1 MADKP
6 SWYRIHAEGDGAAV
20 VYLYGVVG
28 QDWWGEGNS
37 ALDFARELDALSP
50 RAIELRVN
58 SEGGDFFEGTAIHA
72 ALSRYPGTVTAFVD
86 GLAASAASFL
96 IRAADEVVMG
106 EMAFQMIH
114 NAWTFALGNAEELAS
129 VIDTLNAIDE
139 QMVGVYSQASTKDAD
154 EIRAAM
160 AATTWLTAEQAIEWG
175 LADRIEESLKAA
187 ACVSEK
193 FAAKFG
199 GVPEG
204 VVVGDATPTIEASEQ
219 EEPVSDAVGQG
230 AEAEDEPQ
238 EGQVA
243 QVRYFPTLGCS
254 SATTTPRKE

>member
-6 SWYRIHAEGDGAAV
+6 SWYRIHAEGEGAAV

-37 ALDFARELDALSP
+37 ALDFAKELDALAG
-50 RAIELRVN
+50 RDIELRVN
-58 SEGGDFFEGTAIHA
+58 SEGGDFFEGVAIHA
-72 ALSRYPGTVTAFVD
+72 ALSRYPGTVTAYVD

-114 NAWTFALGNAEELAS
+114 NAWTIALGNAEELAS
-129 VIDTLNAIDE
+129 VISTLKAIDE
-139 QMVGVYSQASTKDAD
+139 QMVAVYSNASTKDAD
-154 EIRAAM
+154 EIREAM
-160 AATTWLTAEQAIEWG
+160 AATTWLTAEQAVEWG
-175 LADRIEESLKAA
+175 LADRVEESLKAA

-204 VVVGDATPTIEASEQ
+204 VVVGDVSPTIEASEP
-219 EEPVSDAVGQG
+219 ENPVSDAVSQE

-243 QVRYFPTLGCS
+243 QVRYFPGVGCKPVR
-254 SATTTPRKE
+254 TPKEE